1 MKKEL
6 SNQNYSEITDDS
18 EMLDEYD
25 FSQGVRGK
33 YFQKYQNNNLATL
46 TSIQFL
52 IDSKGR
58 KTGVLLDIQKHHHLW
73 LNALEENQNYSNT
86 FQFLIDE
93 HGQKASVM
101 LDFKEHFKIWESIYD
116 NLIAEQLV

>member
-46 TSIQFL
+46 TGIQFL

-58 KTGVLLDIQKHHHLW
+58 KTGVLLDIQKHCHLW
-73 LNALEENQNYSNT
+73 LNVLEENQSHANT

-93 HGQKASVM
+93 KGQKTAVM
-101 LDFKEHFKIWESIYD
+101 LNFKEHLKIWESIYD

>member
-1 MKKEL
+1 METNEQTHSKL
-6 SNQNYSEITDDS
+6 TDDS

-46 TSIQFL
+46 TGIQFL

-58 KTGVLLDIQKHHHLW
+58 KNGVLIDIQKDHHLW
-73 LNALEENQNYSNT
+73 LNALEENQIHANT

-93 HGQKASVM
+93 KGQKTAVM
-101 LDFKEHFKIWESIYD
+101 LNFKEYLKIWESIYD
-116 NLIAEQLV
+116 NLIAEQLL